1 MTFFPSRRALQGLAV
16 AVLGLTPL
24 LAAAH
29 GTHPVKASA
38 PAGIEQLYGTVHELI
53 IKDHVA
59 GMTVRQLTLRPAQ
72 GSAVVLH
79 GTGVDTLKSG
89 ATVTATGQ
97 RNGSQFEAQSLQA
110 LSNGDGAQQKAAGGN
125 RTVVGKLA
133 MLHADNDDGTSSYL
147 YEVHGDDGS
156 VTPLDLPVRPDVLG
170 PGMRVSVTGSVT
182 TVAGSLVPDE
192 IDVLALSS
200 QDNTGQSTKVN
211 KVLVILMKFSNTGAD
226 PFPVSTAQSV
236 MTTDAT
242 SVANYYN
249 EVSYGQQQLAVTIT
263 PWLTTT
269 MAAPSTCDWSG
280 AGTAANAAATAA
292 GYTATYDF
300 RVYVFPKISACGW
313 SGLGYIGFPRYAY
326 INGSGAMNTL
336 VVAHEMGHNFGL
348 LHAASLDCGTLS
360 IAPSGCTSSEYG
372 DPFDVMG
379 NQRAMH
385 FNAAQKN
392 ILGWFAA
399 SAVKTHSTGSATYT
413 LSPIETAG
421 GSTYAVKIP
430 ALAKRTYWLEYR
442 QAVGMDAGLSSF
454 ATNGVQ
460 VRVAAPFEQL
470 CGSCADDTEFLDMTP
485 ATSAFTD
492 GALTV
497 GNTFRDETGLSI
509 NVVSATPSA
518 VTVNVGWGVEVPA
531 PDVDGSGTTDI
542 LWRNSATGLSTA
554 WMMSGGTMSWA
565 SALLSSTNWGVVA
578 DGDFNGD
585 GKADLV
591 WHNSVTGDTAVWLMG
606 NGVMSSGATLLSDPN
621 WTVTFTGDFDGD
633 GKSDLLWHNS
643 ATGAT
648 AIWLMNGL
656 AMKSG
661 AVIMTDPNWVVTAV
675 GDFDGDG
682 KTDLVWRN
690 TVTGATALW
699 LMNGAAMKS
708 GAIVVVDPNWKLTHV
723 GDLNGDGKA
732 DLIWYNSVTGATNV
746 WLMNGLAMTS
756 GATIRVDVNTHV
768 THVGDLN
775 NDGKA
780 DLIWRNDVSG
790 ATIATLMNGTTTVSS
805 ATLLT
810 DVNTKVTNLGD
821 FNGDGMADLIWRN
834 SATGVTTLW
843 LMNGLT
849 MTSSSVLVTDPNW
862 SVVNPQ

>member
-1 MTFFPSRRALQGLAV
+1 MTSFPSRYALQGLVV
-16 AVLGLTPL
+16 AALTVIPVLAGAHATRATQSV
-24 LAAAH
+24 AAA
-29 GTHPVKASA
+29 SS
-38 PAGIEQLYGTVHELI
+38 ERLYGTVHEVVI
-53 IKDHVA
+53 HDHVA
-59 GMTVRQLTLRPAQ
+59 GMTVRQLTLQPSQ
-72 GSAVVLH
+72 GVGVALH
-79 GTGVDTLKSG
+79 GAGVEALKSG
-89 ATVTATGQ
+89 TTVTVTGR
-97 RNGSQFEAQSLQA
+97 RNGSDFEA
-110 LSNGDGAQQKAAGGN
+110 DGVQPVGSASAAARKAGGS
-125 RTVVGKLA
+125 RTVQGTLA
-133 MLHADNDDGTSSYL
+133 LLHADNEDGTSSFL

-156 VTPLDLPVRPDVLG
+156 VTALDLPIRPETLG
-170 PGMRVSVTGSVT
+170 AGMRISATGSVT
-182 TVAGSLVPDE
+182 NATGALVPDQ
-192 IDVLALSS
+192 IDVLALGSP
-200 QDNTGQSTKVN
+200 DNTGQTTKVN
-211 KVLVILMKFSNTGAD
+211 KVLVILLKFSDTGAD

-236 MTTDAT
+236 MTTAT
-242 SVANYYN
+242 NSVANFYN

-263 PWLTTT
+263 PWLTSST
-269 MAAPSTCDWSG
+269 MATPTTCDWSG
-280 AGTAANAAATAA
+280 AGQAADAVATAA
-292 GYTATYDF
+292 GYTTTYDF
-300 RVYVFPKISACGW
+300 RVYVFPRISACGW
-313 SGLGYIGFPRYAY
+313 SGLGYISFPHYAY
-326 INGSGAMNTL
+326 INGATAMQTL

-348 LHAASLDCGTLS
+348 LHAASVDCGSLS
-360 IAPSGCTSSEYG
+360 IAPSGCSSSEYG

-392 ILGWFAA
+392 ILGWIAP

-442 QAVGMDAGLSSF
+442 QPVGIDAGLSSYP
-454 ATNGVQ
+454 TNGVQ

-509 NVVSATPSA
+509 SVVSATPSA

-531 PDVDGSGTTDI
+531 PDVDGSGTTDL

-554 WMMSGGTMSWA
+554 WMMSGGAMSWA
-565 SALLSSTNWGVVA
+565 SALLSSTSWAVVA

-591 WHNSVTGDTAVWLMG
+591 WHNSSTGDTALWLMG

-633 GKSDLLWHNS
+633 GKADLLWHNS

-656 AMKSG
+656 VMKSG
-661 AVIMTDPNWVVTAV
+661 AVIMTDPNWSVTAV
-675 GDFDGDG
+675 GDLDGDG
-682 KTDLVWRN
+682 KADLVWRN
-690 TVTGATALW
+690 SVTGATALW

-708 GAIVVVDPNWKLTHV
+708 GSIVVVDPNWTLTNV
-723 GDLNGDGKA
+723 ADLNGDGKA
-732 DLIWYNSVTGATNV
+732 DLIWYNSVTGATNA
-746 WLMNGLAMTS
+746 WLMNGLTMTA
-756 GATIRVDVNTHV
+756 GATLRVDVNTHV
-768 THVGDLN
+768 TQAGDLN

-810 DVNTKVTNLGD
+810 DLQTKVTNLGD
-821 FNGDGMADLIWRN
+821 FNGDGKADLIWRN
-834 SATGVTTLW
+834 TATGVTTLW

-862 SVVNPQ
+862 TVVNPH

>member
-1 MTFFPSRRALQGLAV
+1 MILFPFLRTLGCVAV
-16 AVLGLTPL
+16 AALGFAPVLAG
-24 LAAAH
+24 AH
-29 GTHPVKASA
+29 GLHAPAAPASA
-38 PAGIEQLYGTVHELI
+38 APEQLYGTVHEVI

-59 GMTVRQLTLRPAQ
+59 GMTMRQLTLQPAQ
-72 GSAVVLH
+72 GAAVALH
-79 GTGVDTLKSG
+79 GGVVDMLGSG
-89 ATVTATGQ
+89 ATIAVTGT
-97 RNGSQFEAQSLQA
+97 RNGSQFLAESLQT
-110 LSNGDGAQQKAAGGN
+110 LSGPSSAVAKTS
-125 RTVVGKLA
+125 RTVQGQLA
-133 MLHADNDDGTSSYL
+133 MLHADNLDGTSSWV
-147 YEVHGDDGS
+147 YEVRGDDGTM
-156 VTPLDLPVRPDVLG
+156 TPLDLAVRPDALG
-170 PGMRVSVTGSVT
+170 PGMRVAATGSVNAAT
-182 TVAGSLVPDE
+182 GGLVPDQ
-192 IDVLALSS
+192 IDILALGN
-200 QDNTGQSTKVN
+200 QDTTGQSTKVN
-211 KVLVILMKFSNTGAD
+211 KVLVILLKFTDTGAD
-226 PFPVSTAQSV
+226 PFPTSTAQSV
-236 MTTDAT
+236 MTTAT
-242 SVANYYN
+242 NSVTNYYN

-263 PWLTTT
+263 PWLTSTT
-269 MAAPSTCDWSG
+269 MAKPSTCDWSQ
-280 AGTAANAAATAA
+280 AGTAADAAATAA

-300 RVYVFPKISACGW
+300 KVYVFPQIASCGW
-313 SGLGYIGFPRYAY
+313 SGLGYVGFPHLAY
-326 INGSGAMNTL
+326 INGAGAMQTL
-336 VVAHEMGHNFGL
+336 VVSHEMGHNFGL
-348 LHAASLDCGTLS
+348 LHAASLDCGTKS
-360 IAPSGCTSSEYG
+360 IGGTCTSSEYG

-385 FNAAQKN
+385 FNAAQKSA
-392 ILGWFAA
+392 LGWFAA

-413 LSPIETAG
+413 LSPIESAG

-442 QAVGMDAGLSSF
+442 QPIGIDAGLSSF

-509 NVVSATPSA
+509 NVVWATPSS

-531 PDVDGSGTTDI
+531 PDVDGSGTTDL
-542 LWRNSATGLSTA
+542 LWRNTASGLSTA
-554 WMMSGGTMSWA
+554 WMMSGGSLSWS
-565 SALLSSTNWGVVA
+565 SALLSSASWAVVA

-591 WHNSVTGDTAVWLMG
+591 WHNSVTGDTSVWLMA

-633 GKSDLLWHNS
+633 GKTDLLWHNS
-643 ATGAT
+643 ATGET
-648 AIWLMNGL
+648 AIWLMNGA

-661 AVIMTDPNWVVTAV
+661 AIIMSDPNWSVTTV

-690 TVTGATALW
+690 GVTGATAIW

-708 GAIVVVDPNWKLTHV
+708 GAIVVIDPNWKVTHA
-723 GDLNGDGKA
+723 GDLDGDGKA
-732 DLIWYNSVTGATNV
+732 DLIWYNSVTGDTNV
-746 WLMNGLAMTS
+746 WIMNGLTRSA
-756 GATIRVDVNTHV
+756 GATIRTDVNTHV
-768 THVGDLN
+768 TNVGDLN

-790 ATIATLMNGTTTVSS
+790 ATSATLMSGLTTLSS

-810 DVNTKVTNLGD
+810 DLNTKVTTLGD
-821 FNGDGMADLIWRN
+821 FNGDGKTDLVWRN
-834 SATGVTTLW
+834 TATGVTTLW
-843 LMNGLT
+843 IMNGLT

-862 SVVNPQ
+862 VVVNPQ

>member
-1 MTFFPSRRALQGLAV
+1 MGLV
-16 AVLGLTPL
+16 PL
-24 LAAAH
+24 LAGAH
-29 GTHPVKASA
+29 GTHPTKGSASVTT
-38 PAGIEQLYGTVHELI
+38 EQLYGTIHEI
-53 IKDHVA
+53 VIRDQVA
-59 GMTVRQLTLRPAQ
+59 GMTVRQLTLQPAQ
-72 GSAVVLH
+72 GASVALH

-89 ATVTATGQ
+89 ATVSVTGR
-97 RNGSQFEAQSLQA
+97 RNGSDFEAQSLQTVA
-110 LSNGDGAQQKAAGGN
+110 AGAMQKAAAS
-125 RTVVGKLA
+125 RTVQGKLA

-156 VTPLDLPVRPDVLG
+156 VTALDMPIRPQTLA
-170 PGMRVSVTGSVT
+170 PGMRVSATGSVT
-182 TVAGSLVPDE
+182 SATGALVPDQ
-192 IDVLALSS
+192 IDVLALGS
-200 QDNTGQSTKVN
+200 QNTIQGATVN
-211 KVLVILMKFSNTGAD
+211 KVLVILLKFSDTGAD
-226 PFPVSTAQSV
+226 PFPVSTAQNV
-236 MTTDAT
+236 MTGAT
-242 SVANYYN
+242 NSVANFYN

-263 PWLTTT
+263 PWVTSAT
-269 MAAPSTCDWSG
+269 MATPSTCDWSG
-280 AGTAANAAATAA
+280 AGHAADVAATAA

-300 RVYVFPKISACGW
+300 RVYVFPRISACGW
-313 SGLGYIGFPRYAY
+313 SGLGYISYPHYAY
-326 INGSGAMNTL
+326 INGTTAMQTL

-348 LHAASLDCGTLS
+348 LHAASLDCGSLS
-360 IAPSGCTSSEYG
+360 IAPSGCSSSEYG

-392 ILGWFAA
+392 MLGWFAA

-442 QAVGMDAGLSSF
+442 QPVGIDAGLSSF

-460 VRVAAPFEQL
+460 VRVEAPFEQL

-509 NVVSATPSA
+509 NVLSATASS
-518 VTVNVGWGVEVPA
+518 VTVNVGWGAVGVEVPA
-531 PDVDGSGTTDI
+531 PDVDGSGTTDL

-554 WMMSGGTMSWA
+554 WMMSGGAMSWA
-565 SALLSSTNWGVVA
+565 SALLSSASWGVVA
-578 DGDFNGD
+578 DGDFNAD

-591 WHNSVTGDTAVWLMG
+591 WHNSATGDTALWLMN
-606 NGVMSSGATLLSDPN
+606 NGVMSTGATLLSDPN
-621 WTVTFTGDFDGD
+621 WTVAFTGDFDGD

-643 ATGAT
+643 ATGET

-656 AMKSG
+656 TMKSG
-661 AVIMTDPNWVVTAV
+661 AIIMSNPQWAVTAV

-682 KTDLVWRN
+682 KADLVWRN
-690 TVTGATALW
+690 SVTGETALW
-699 LMNGAAMKS
+699 LMNGTAMKS
-708 GAIVVVDPNWKLTHV
+708 GAIVVVDPNWKLTNV
-723 GDLNGDGKA
+723 GDLNGDGKT

-746 WLMNGLAMTS
+746 WLMNGLTMTS

-810 DVNTKVTNLGD
+810 DPLTKVTNLGD
-821 FNGDGMADLIWRN
+821 FNGDGNADLIWRN
-834 SATGVTTLW
+834 TSTGVTTLW

-862 SVVNPQ
+862 SVVNPK